1 MASQG
6 RENALDH
13 VVMVVFENR
22 SLDNVLG
29 RLYGPEDG
37 KTFDGVIGKD
47 LTNPIPEWAE
57 HGADRKVVPYAVATD
72 MDSPNPDTGE
82 EYPHT
87 NTQLFNILSE
97 TNRFKLGEEISAPYN
112 APRPGRNPRWTALS
126 PTTSARTDPSA
137 PEGQFGFTFDRS
149 GYRVPAIVVSP
160 WVAEGQV
167 FNEEYRHTSLI
178 ATLRE
183 QWALGDP
190 LTARDAAARTFTR
203 TLTLDTPRD
212 PGTWPVPD
220 PRPVPRYIQDA
231 LGLGQT
237 ISAIGAAVFEGIRAY
252 AEQHNIQIEGLPADP
267 EAEVPPDQ
275 ALHIIHNFLAIQFP
289 LLHPAVPSP
298 AAAT

>member
-1 MASQG
+1 M
-6 RENALDH
+6 
-13 VVMVVFENR
+13 
-22 SLDNVLG
+22 
-29 RLYGPEDG
+29 
-37 KTFDGVIGKD
+37 
-47 LTNPIPEWAE
+47 
-57 HGADRKVVPYAVATD
+57 
-72 MDSPNPDTGE
+72 
-82 EYPHT
+82 
-87 NTQLFNILSE
+87 
-97 TNRFKLGEEISAPYN
+97 
-112 APRPGRNPRWTALS
+112 
-126 PTTSARTDPSA
+126 
-137 PEGQFGFTFDRS
+137 
-149 GYRVPAIVVSP
+149 VSP

-220 PRPVPRYIQDA
+220 PRPVPRYSQDA

-237 ISAIGAAVFEGIRAY
+237 ISAIGAAVFMGIRAY

-267 EAEVPPDQ
+267 EAEIPPDQ